1 MYVKNSKKPELN
13 IVRDS
18 DGRIQR
24 IIGLKAVAVAVGASL
39 THVRAVVTGERTPG
53 AGLARRLAKLGV
65 EWGVGN
71 GEGGNAL

>member
-1 MYVKNSKKPELN
+1 MYVKNSKKPELH
-13 IVRDS
+13 IIRDS

-24 IIGLKAVAVAVGASL
+24 IIGLKAVADAVGCSM
-39 THVRAVVTGERTPG
+39 THVRAVVTGERIPG

-71 GEGGNAL
+71 GEAKA